1 MNILVTTFGTSW
13 QIIPELFGFTN
24 PDDFSF
30 FEKNKI
36 CKDTAKKYS
45 IEKIDELWLLSPEN
59 NESAVQQVLDWAK
72 AYPFKIKRI
81 ICEGVN
87 EFKTEGEIL
96 AMRSCIY
103 AAVAEASNITK
114 EKNGFLY
121 LSLTGG
127 RKTMSADMQDAGY
140 LFGCKAMIHIIDI
153 FTKEDDTIRAKFK
166 KDELKKIDGSYA
178 NYFLPV
184 VINQNIQKNFILNE
198 SISYPKLK
206 FENDVCKFD
215 DKGYFALQIQE
226 LKNKSSN
233 LSSNFSDSL
242 INSNSLERSVFHKL
256 YFLHPDVIAR
266 LKLRTIGK
274 NKDEDLN
281 LIKKL
286 PKADLHSHLGG
297 ILSAEE
303 IIETA
308 VSENDK
314 EFFDENFYKDVEF
327 FVKAGKTDSLKQ
339 IKDDI
344 FKLKGEDFKEF
355 YKKLLTFI
363 KAFKTNKDL
372 FDEIVFGEYIE
383 SKNFYKIGLI
393 EYQKI
398 GDFQGSSLLQTKD
411 TITKAVEIYIKKLSE
426 DNIRY
431 VEIRCS
437 PYKYCNLGL
446 TAEEVI
452 EAVIKAID
460 EEIEK
465 LPQEK
470 KIEYRLIMIVGRD
483 SDEAEIKKS
492 IEQIT
497 ALYNSNKEFSKRIAG
512 VDLAGTEKANLPKN
526 LREAFM
532 PLLENCLSITIHA
545 GETESVESIWQAVYH
560 LSADRIGHG
569 LKLLSK
575 PELMDRFLYK
585 NIGIEMCPSSNDQI
599 VGFSRKGDTPYP
611 LKKYMETG
619 LKVTVNTDDCGI
631 SRTELSK
638 EFYKAACLVK
648 RGDNKF
654 LTLWD
659 CIVLIRNSLSIAF
672 LDKKTKSNLMRLFE
686 DEIFKLCTQ
695 GEII

>member
-59 NESAVQQVLDWAK
+59 NEAAVQQVLDWAK
-72 AYPFKIKRI
+72 AYPVKIKRI

-87 EFKTEGEIL
+87 EFKTEDEIL

-103 AAVAEASNITK
+103 AAVAEASNLVT
-114 EKNGFLY
+114 EEGFLY

-153 FTKEDDTIRAKFK
+153 FTKEDDAIRDKFK
-166 KDELKKIDGSYA
+166 KDKLNETDGSYA

-184 VINQNIQKNFILNE
+184 VINQNIQRNFILNDD
-198 SISYPKLK
+198 INYPELK
-206 FENDVCKFD
+206 FENGICKFD
-215 DKGYFALQIQE
+215 DKGLFALQIQE

-233 LSSNFSDSL
+233 LLSNFSDSL
-242 INSNSLERSVFHKL
+242 INSDSLERSVFHKL
-256 YFLHPDVIAR
+256 YFLKPDFIAR
-266 LKLRTIGK
+266 LKLRTIGE
-274 NKDEDLN
+274 NEAEDLA

-314 EFFDENFYKDVEF
+314 EFFDENFYKEIVLLVND
-327 FVKAGKTDSLKQ
+327 GKTDDLKQ

-344 FKLKGEDFKEF
+344 FKLKRKDFKNF

-363 KAFKTNKDL
+363 KAFQINKVL
-372 FDEIVFGEYIE
+372 FDDIVFGEYTNP
-383 SKNFYKIGLI
+383 KKFYKIGLI
-393 EYQKI
+393 EYQKL
-398 GDFQGSSLLQTKD
+398 GDLQGSSLLQTKH
-411 TITKAVEIYIKKLSE
+411 TITKAIEIYVKKLSE

-446 TAEEVI
+446 TAEEVT
-452 EAVIKAID
+452 EAVIKAMD
-460 EEIEK
+460 DSIEK
-465 LPQEK
+465 LPQDK

-483 SDEAEIKKS
+483 SNEAEIKNS
-492 IEQIT
+492 IEQIM
-497 ALYNSNKEFSKRIAG
+497 ALYNRNTKFSKRIAG
-512 VDLAGTEKANLPKN
+512 IDLAGTEEANLPKN

-532 PLLENCLSITIHA
+532 PILENCLSITIHA
-545 GETESVESIWQAVYH
+545 GETEAVESIWQAVYH

-575 PELMDRFLYK
+575 PELMERFLYK

-599 VGFSRKGDTPYP
+599 VGFSQEGDAYYP
-611 LKKYMETG
+611 LKKYMEEG

-631 SRTELSK
+631 SRTELSN
-638 EFYKAACLVK
+638 EFYKASCLVK
-648 RGDNKF
+648 RGCNKF

-659 CIVLIRNSLSIAF
+659 CIVLIRNSLSISF
-672 LDKKTKSNLMRLFE
+672 LDKKTKSTLMRLFE
-686 DEIFKLCTQ
+686 DEIFKLCKQ

>member
-1 MNILVTTFGTSW
+1 M
-13 QIIPELFGFTN
+13 
-24 PDDFSF
+24 
-30 FEKNKI
+30 
-36 CKDTAKKYS
+36 
-45 IEKIDELWLLSPEN
+45 
-59 NESAVQQVLDWAK
+59 
-72 AYPFKIKRI
+72 
-81 ICEGVN
+81 
-87 EFKTEGEIL
+87 
-96 AMRSCIY
+96 
-103 AAVAEASNITK
+103 
-114 EKNGFLY
+114 
-121 LSLTGG
+121 
-127 RKTMSADMQDAGY
+127 
-140 LFGCKAMIHIIDI
+140 
-153 FTKEDDTIRAKFK
+153 
-166 KDELKKIDGSYA
+166 
-178 NYFLPV
+178 
-184 VINQNIQKNFILNE
+184 
-198 SISYPKLK
+198 
-206 FENDVCKFD
+206 
-215 DKGYFALQIQE
+215 
-226 LKNKSSN
+226 
-233 LSSNFSDSL
+233 
-242 INSNSLERSVFHKL
+242 
-256 YFLHPDVIAR
+256 
-266 LKLRTIGK
+266 
-274 NKDEDLN
+274 
-281 LIKKL
+281 
-286 PKADLHSHLGG
+286 
-297 ILSAEE
+297 
-303 IIETA
+303 
-308 VSENDK
+308 
-314 EFFDENFYKDVEF
+314 
-327 FVKAGKTDSLKQ
+327 
-339 IKDDI
+339 
-344 FKLKGEDFKEF
+344 
-355 YKKLLTFI
+355 
-363 KAFKTNKDL
+363 
-372 FDEIVFGEYIE
+372 
-383 SKNFYKIGLI
+383 
-393 EYQKI
+393 
-398 GDFQGSSLLQTKD
+398 
-411 TITKAVEIYIKKLSE
+411 
-426 DNIRY
+426 
-431 VEIRCS
+431 
-437 PYKYCNLGL
+437 GL

-452 EAVIKAID
+452 EAVIKAMD